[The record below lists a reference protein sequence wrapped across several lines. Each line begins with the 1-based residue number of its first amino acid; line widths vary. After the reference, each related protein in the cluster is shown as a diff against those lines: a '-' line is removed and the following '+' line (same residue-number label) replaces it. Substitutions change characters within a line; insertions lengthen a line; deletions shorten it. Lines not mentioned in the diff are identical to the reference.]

1 MGLIS
6 IIIAQKQGRLKKG
19 AWWRDKKELTVLD
32 VKKPK
37 TLALSSFEF
46 CIRLGICVNL
56 LLFLFFKR
64 IAKLLVWLVFA
75 VVFLLVVSHGFQEGK
90 NIAAAAIHF
99 TSNQFLG
106 GGIENSTRDEYSG
119 QENEPKHDDKD
130 DD

>member
-75 VVFLLVVSHGFQEGK
+75 VVFFLVVSHG
-90 NIAAAAIHF
+90 
-99 TSNQFLG
+99 L
-106 GGIENSTRDEYSG
+106 
-119 QENEPKHDDKD
+119 
-130 DD
+130 